1 MTQTSFPVLS
11 EITLDSIAEN
21 CRYEFGIN
29 KGDFEQRVF
38 HAGGWLSRIR
48 RGKSK
53 MNDFY
58 FQEMFKLL
66 KSNSDSFV
74 TTMKAWYPSLSGYTT
89 ETDIIEI
96 VKAISQELHLSHL
109 KLLLVLSLNINSKQ
123 FLNEC
128 LQYSSSTECIKWRLK
143 QDGVGLMIMNE
154 LIT

>member
-1 MTQTSFPVLS
+1 MTQSSFPVLS

-96 VKAISQELHLSHL
+96 VKANLAGTASVTSQAPIRS
-109 KLLLVLSLNINSKQ
+109 SLNINVCSTFLQLNASKW
-123 FLNEC
+123 L
-128 LQYSSSTECIKWRLK
+128 LK
-143 QDGVGLMIMNE
+143 QDGVGLMIMNDM
-154 LIT
+154 IY